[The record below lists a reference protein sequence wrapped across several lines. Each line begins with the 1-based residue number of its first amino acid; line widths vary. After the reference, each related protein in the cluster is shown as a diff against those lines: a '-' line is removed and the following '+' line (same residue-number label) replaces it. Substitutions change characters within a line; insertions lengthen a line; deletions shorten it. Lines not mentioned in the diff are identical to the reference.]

1 MFAGNLHAH
10 RDRRRVVPAAV
21 LALVLTLTGAC
32 ANSAD
37 GSDRSDSTGSGGGDA
52 LSGVVVEPTPDVSTL
67 TLPEATA
74 TATAFPFRA
83 ARDDVLLVY
92 FGYTACPDVCPTTLS
107 DLKVALRR
115 LGGPADRVDVAMAT
129 IDPRRDT
136 ADVISRYLHS
146 FFPDA
151 TALRT
156 DDDAALRAVTDAFGA
171 SYQTEYPTQG
181 EPRVSHSAYLYV
193 VDDAGRV
200 VLSWPFG
207 TTADDIAHDLGVLL
221 A

>member
-1 MFAGNLHAH
+1 MNRSAPERPRARSLIG
-10 RDRRRVVPAAV
+10 AV
-21 LALVLTLTGAC
+21 ALALALTGAC
-32 ANSAD
+32 ANSGD
-37 GSDRSDSTGSGGGDA
+37 GADRSDSSGTGGDA
-52 LSGVVVEPTPDVSTL
+52 LSGVVVTPTPDVSSL

-74 TATAFPFRA
+74 SATAFPFRA
-83 ARDDVLLVY
+83 DADGVLLVY

-171 SYQTEYPTQG
+171 SYLTEYPTQG
-181 EPRVSHSAYLYV
+181 EPKVSHSAYLYV

-207 TTADDIAHDLGVLL
+207 TTSDDIAHDLGVLL
-221 A
+221 T